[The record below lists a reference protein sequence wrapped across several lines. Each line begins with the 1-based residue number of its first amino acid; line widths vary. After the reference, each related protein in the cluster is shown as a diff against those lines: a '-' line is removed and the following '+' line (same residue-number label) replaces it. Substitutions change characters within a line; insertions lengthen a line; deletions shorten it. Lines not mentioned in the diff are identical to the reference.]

1 MTLQFAQA
9 SHDLLESVLIEK
21 LAVINAASFQ
31 PSELQTRMLKS
42 FGKGSHRLSYFIGHS
57 KGNMR
62 LDKDVATIALDELVK
77 NKFLTVLSGPI
88 YFPTFKTTDLFSEGK
103 NPLATPP
110 RTLTN
115 ATSQTNYIHSKL
127 NLRDGW
133 DAHLQHKSQ
142 NPCGAQLQRVGV

>member
-1 MTLQFAQA
+1 MTFAQT

-21 LAVINAASFQ
+21 LAAINAASFE
-31 PSELQTRMLKS
+31 PSELQTRMLQS
-42 FGKGSHRLSYFIGHS
+42 FGKGSHRLSYFIGHH

-62 LDKDVATIALDELVK
+62 LDKDVATLALDELVK

-88 YFPTFKTTDLFSEGK
+88 YFPTFKTTDLFSESK

-115 ATSQTNYIHSKL
+115 STPTKELYSLPKL

-133 DAHLQHKSQ
+133 DEHFRHKSI
-142 NPCGAQLQRVGV
+142 NACAPKLQRVVA

>member
-1 MTLQFAQA
+1 MTFAQA

-21 LAVINAASFQ
+21 LAAINAASFE
-31 PSELQTRMLKS
+31 PSELQMRILQS
-42 FGKGSHRLSYFIGHS
+42 FGKGSHRLSYFIGHN

-62 LDKDVATIALDELVK
+62 LDKDVATLALDELVK

-88 YFPTFKTTDLFSEGK
+88 YYLTYKATDFLSDGK

-115 ATSQTNYIHSKL
+115 STPTKELYSLPTL

-133 DAHLQHKSQ
+133 DEHFRHKSM
-142 NPCGAQLQRVGV
+142 NPCAQQVERVGA